1 MKKKDF
7 ILIAVVLVAVAALFG
22 YTKFKDANEKAAFVE
37 VYKDNE
43 LYKEISLDE
52 EAEFTIKDGEH
63 INKVK
68 VHDRGVE
75 VTEANCPDK
84 VCVKTGFI
92 TKPSQSIVCIPNKL
106 NIKIVDGN
114 SDDSIDAVVQ

>member
-7 ILIAVVLVAVAALFG
+7 ILITVILIAIAALFG
-22 YTKFKDANEKAAFVE
+22 YTKFKDANEEAAVVA

-43 LYKEISLDE
+43 LYKEIPLDE
-52 EAEFTIKDGEH
+52 EVEFTIKDREH

-68 VHDRGVE
+68 VHDNGVE

-106 NIKIVDGN
+106 NIKIIDNN
-114 SDDSIDAVVQ
+114 SSDEIDAVVQ

>member
-7 ILIAVVLVAVAALFG
+7 ILITIVLIVIVGFLG
-22 YTKFKDANEKAAFVE
+22 YTKFKDMNQEVSTVQ

-43 LYKEISLDE
+43 LYREIPLDSE
-52 EAEFTIKDGEH
+52 EEFTIKDGNH
-63 INKVK
+63 INKVR

-75 VTEANCPDK
+75 VVEANCPDK

-92 TKPSQSIVCIPNKL
+92 TKPSQNIVCIPNKIS
-106 NIKIVDGN
+106 IKIVDKN
-114 SDDSIDAVVQ
+114 ADDKIDAIVE